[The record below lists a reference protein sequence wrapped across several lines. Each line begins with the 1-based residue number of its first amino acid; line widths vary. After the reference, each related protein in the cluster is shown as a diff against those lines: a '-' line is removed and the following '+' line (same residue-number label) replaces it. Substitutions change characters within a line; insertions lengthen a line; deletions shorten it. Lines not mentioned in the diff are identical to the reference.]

1 MCKHDTN
8 QKFLSRSIPDF
19 ENSPRAIYC
28 GAMSAIR
35 STTLQ
40 VPATSI
46 GYTPVASNT
55 LAAIARIRREP
66 DEAVRLEALLRDVED
81 LSHLSPELLRRAI
94 EQKCWYHVTP
104 FRSALIRSLE
114 LPQSARVLE
123 VGCGG
128 GALTRYL
135 GEQGY
140 HVTALETS
148 EELAEC
154 ARLRCRDLV
163 NVEVITGF
171 LEHVLVDYRFDFVIC
186 VDPLFIESEFFDPG
200 LQLMTLCRKVLKS
213 TGTLI
218 LSVANPLHNPGDAH
232 VEPSHDHVRGHG
244 APLLAIKRSLSSAGF
259 THSEEYITFPN
270 HAAPR
275 LLLNPAQA
283 RADRV
288 SWLPLLNDLYR
299 ASEVAEDEI
308 EKWWRAV
315 HAEGLEKQLAPGWLV
330 LAHNHAVHS
339 VLWSGG
345 CGKLFVPVAKPE
357 NADAI
362 AQSAV
367 VAQPGAVNGQ
377 TASSIVETCPIVLDH
392 SELVS
397 AVLGASRP
405 VVNGVRDYKDS
416 LVAADQR
423 IDELAFRES
432 IAREQLTDTR
442 EALENA
448 EQRHA
453 LELNQEQESR
463 RIREAELGLVLKQ
476 YHAVGAMC
484 HDMREEGRKLRD
496 MLDELKRRYVA
507 AEEWGS
513 AMSKRVVEAEE
524 ELQQAHSWIVYR
536 WARKCKE
543 LLARL
548 SPEPRRQEQ

>member
-1 MCKHDTN
+1 M
-8 QKFLSRSIPDF
+8 
-19 ENSPRAIYC
+19 
-28 GAMSAIR
+28 
-35 STTLQ
+35 LQ
-40 VPATSI
+40 VPAVSI
-46 GYTPVASNT
+46 GYAPVASNT
-55 LAAIARIRREP
+55 LAAIARIKREP
-66 DEAVRLEALLRDVED
+66 DEAARLEALLRDVED
-81 LSHLSPELLRRAI
+81 MSHLSPELLRRAI

-135 GEQGY
+135 GERGY

-148 EELAEC
+148 AELAEC

-163 NVEVITGF
+163 NVEVVTGF
-171 LEHVLVDYRFDFVIC
+171 LEHVLVESKFDFVIC
-186 VDPLFIESEFFDPG
+186 VDPLFVESEFFDPG
-200 LQLMTLCRKVLKS
+200 LQLMSLCRKVLKS

-218 LSVANPLHNPGDAH
+218 LSVANPLHNPGEAH
-232 VEPSHDHVRGHG
+232 VEPSREHVRGHG
-244 APLLAIKRSLSSAGF
+244 APLLGIKRSLASAGF
-259 THSEEYITFPN
+259 THSEEYLTFPN

-275 LLLNPAQA
+275 LLINTTQA

-288 SWLPLLNDLYR
+288 SWLPLVKELYR
-299 ASEVAEDEI
+299 TSEVAEDEI

-339 VLWSGG
+339 VLWGAG
-345 CGKLFVPVAKPE
+345 AGKFFVPTVKAE
-357 NADAI
+357 NNDAVHRAEPSVPQGGQG
-362 AQSAV
+362 AQS
-367 VAQPGAVNGQ
+367 NM
-377 TASSIVETCPIVLDH
+377 ASVETCTMVLAH

-397 AVLGASRP
+397 AVLGASKP
-405 VVNGVRDYKDS
+405 IVNGVRDYKDS

-432 IAREQLTDTR
+432 VAREQLIDTR
-442 EALENA
+442 EALECA
-448 EQRHA
+448 EQRHS
-453 LELNQEQESR
+453 LELTQEQEAR

-507 AEEWGS
+507 AEEWGG
-513 AMSKRVVEAEE
+513 AMSKRVAEAEQ
-524 ELQQAHSWIVYR
+524 ELQQAHSWVVYR
-536 WARKCKE
+536 WAQKIKGLFGRKTP
-543 LLARL
+543 AVGGV
-548 SPEPRRQEQ
+548 